1 MSTTTFPVG
10 EINRLRRRA
19 QAAVPHTT
27 APDGWSISPVD
38 PMQLLAAFETLR
50 TRPGFALRAY
60 VYREGLDGN
69 GVVYA
74 TPIDEAQP
82 LPEDCPS
89 LDEFLRPPKPA
100 GALDNVM
107 QAIDG
112 DGSSFS
118 YMSASLLAREMG
130 EFCASWHGIE
140 WGMAKILD
148 RRPPELEK
156 YTGVQMSELAEMS
169 SPWMWCG
176 PPPRSW
182 RPQVTQTA
190 DGVEVSFCVMNCVGA
205 RVITRLTD
213 TYQGRQYTFA
223 TTEETIAFGGTGI
236 IW

>member
-19 QAAVPHTT
+19 QAAVPHTP

-38 PMQLLAAFETLR
+38 PLQLLAAFETLR
-50 TRPGFALRAY
+50 IRPGFALRAY

-74 TPIDEAQP
+74 MPIDEAQP

-89 LDEFLRPPKPA
+89 LDVFLSPPRPA
-100 GALDNVM
+100 AALDNVM

-112 DGSSFS
+112 DGSPFS

-130 EFCASWHGIE
+130 EFGASWHGIS
-140 WGMAKILD
+140 WGVAKIVD
-148 RRPPELEK
+148 RPPPELRKQVMVE
-156 YTGVQMSELAEMS
+156 TSESDWTNE
-169 SPWMWCG
+169 WRWCT
-176 PPPRSW
+176 PPPRHW

-190 DGVEVSFCVMNCVGA
+190 DGVAVSFCVLNIVGSSEII
-205 RVITRLTD
+205 RITD
-213 TYQGRQYTFA
+213 TYNDLQYTFT
-223 TTEETIAFGGTGI
+223 TTEESIASGGGGI
-236 IW
+236 VW